1 MKTSNQ
7 LKQSRKFSGLFV
19 PLILV
24 CFALSQSAQG
34 VSPPPDGGYAGGNT
48 AEGENAL
55 FRLTT
60 GVRNTATGF
69 EALFSDTTGCC
80 NTAAG
85 FQTLH
90 DNTEGRLNTAIG
102 YQALYLNITGEGNTA
117 TGYKAL
123 IINVTGVNN
132 TANGVDTLGNNTTGG
147 NNTATGNDAL
157 FSNTTGNNNTSNG
170 ANALESNTTG
180 SRNTANGLNALQKNS
195 TGDAN
200 VALGSFAGRN
210 ATTGDG
216 NVYIGSGMD
225 GVPGE
230 ARHTY
235 IRNINSTPVSG
246 GGTEKVTVDLAT
258 GLIGHET
265 SSRRYKQDIKP
276 MDNVSQALFAL
287 KPVTYHY
294 KKEIDAS
301 QSPAFGLIAEEV
313 AKVNPNL
320 VAHDSQGK
328 PESVHYEMVNAM
340 LLNEFLKQ
348 HQKVQ
353 EQQATITELESTVAQ
368 QQKEFQ
374 ATAAHTQKQ
383 IDALTAGLGKV
394 SAQLELNK
402 LGPQMVKNTD

>member
-1 MKTSNQ
+1 MKTSNHF
-7 LKQSRKFSGLFV
+7 KQPPKLSGLFIA
-19 PLILV
+19 LILV
-24 CFALSQSAQG
+24 CFALSDSARG

-69 EALFSDTTGCC
+69 EALFSNTTGNI
-80 NTAAG
+80 NTANG
-85 FQTLH
+85 FQALH
-90 DNTEGRLNTAIG
+90 DNTAGRLNTAIG
-102 YQALYLNITGEGNTA
+102 YQTLYLNTTGEANTA
-117 TGYKAL
+117 TGFKAL
-123 IINVTGVNN
+123 IVNATGINN
-132 TANGVDTLGNNTTGG
+132 TANGADALGNNTTGD
-147 NNTATGNDAL
+147 NNTATGSDAL
-157 FSNTTGNNNTSNG
+157 FNNTTGNSNTSNG
-170 ANALESNTTG
+170 ANALENNTTG
-180 SRNTANGLNALQKNS
+180 SRNAANGFNALQHNT

-200 VALGSFAGRN
+200 VALGSFAGSN

-225 GVPGE
+225 GVVGE

-246 GGTEKVTVDLAT
+246 GGTEKVTVNLAT
-258 GLIGHET
+258 GLLGHET

-276 MDNVSQALFAL
+276 MDNVSQTLFAL

-294 KKEIDAS
+294 KKEIDPS

-313 AKVNPNL
+313 AEVNPNL

-340 LLNEFLKQ
+340 LLNEFLKE
-348 HQKVQ
+348 HQTVQ
-353 EQQATITELESTVAQ
+353 ELKKQVAEISAMLQ
-368 QQKEFQ
+368 E
-374 ATAAHTQKQ
+374 
-383 IDALTAGLGKV
+383 V
-394 SAQLELNK
+394 SAQVQLNK
-402 LGPQMVKNTD
+402 PAPQTVSNDQ